1 MVLPKIESA
10 MRAWVLLVSSLVLMA
25 NGPVALR
32 SGAAVDLAGVPF
44 AVQSAEASRGVEYD
58 HNNVLRFKVVPG
70 AVWQGDRR
78 AGKANERAEISSKLR
93 GYFGETMSAKFS
105 IRLGNNPGLRKGRD
119 WMVLAQIH
127 GPNRN
132 TLPEGRSFAS
142 PVFALEL
149 RGDELVFIARG
160 GSEVDGETGQRIVG
174 SIPARFGSW
183 QSFSVIAE
191 LRDDGRLGIAT
202 DEGTFFTNGPVG
214 YDAGDA
220 MHYWKFGIYRSPGI
234 KVTQSMDFYLHCLG
248 VSGPCEGAA
257 Q

>member
-1 MVLPKIESA
+1 
-10 MRAWVLLVSSLVLMA
+10 
-25 NGPVALR
+25 
-32 SGAAVDLAGVPF
+32 
-44 AVQSAEASRGVEYD
+44 
-58 HNNVLRFKVVPG
+58 
-70 AVWQGDRR
+70 
-78 AGKANERAEISSKLR
+78 
-93 GYFGETMSAKFS
+93 MSAKFS

-160 GSEVDGETGQRIVG
+160 GSEEDGETGQRIVG

-202 DEGTFFTNGPVG
+202 DENMRPSEEYVLKPFHENNHKEVDLMIQQSVEAMECLLVNGLNQTMNK
-214 YDAGDA
+214 YN
-220 MHYWKFGIYRSPGI
+220 S
-234 KVTQSMDFYLHCLG
+234 
-248 VSGPCEGAA
+248 
-257 Q
+257 